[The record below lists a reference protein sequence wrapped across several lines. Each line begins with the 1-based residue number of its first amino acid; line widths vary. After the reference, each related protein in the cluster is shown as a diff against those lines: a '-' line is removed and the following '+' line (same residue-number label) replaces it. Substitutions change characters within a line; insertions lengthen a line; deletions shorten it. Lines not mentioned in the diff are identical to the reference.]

1 MDTDVALVGSG
12 PAAEAALAAL
22 SDADLAVEG
31 GASAID
37 SARAAVVVDRIGADA
52 FDRVNELARESSTPW
67 LAVELGGVGGYPVVD
82 VAVAGFD
89 PGREC
94 YDCLRGRV
102 ASNVDDESEPVPA
115 PDGPTQRLAGAVAG
129 RRVVAMFE
137 GDQEAAPLGR
147 VIEVPHAERR
157 FLPLPGCGCGGERDH
172 LPRRDD
178 DPVDVETA
186 LALAEQGLDD
196 RTGIVQQ
203 VGEAHSY
210 PAPYYLAELCD
221 TSGFSDATAP
231 RKAAGVAVDWDSA
244 FMKALGESFERYAA
258 GVYDESDARTAAA
271 DDLAAVVE
279 PSRFVAPGEAPD
291 GELEWVLAE
300 NLDSGAEHWV
310 PADLVFHPPRSR
322 DIRPA
327 VTTGLGLGSSGVDA
341 LLSGLTEVIER
352 DAAML
357 SWYSTYEPL
366 GLAVE
371 DEGYETLA
379 ARARSEGLEA
389 TPLLLTQDVD
399 VPVVAVAVHREG
411 ERSEPSERASGSEQG
426 ERHASR
432 EGDWPRF
439 AVGSAADLD
448 PARAARGALE
458 EAVQNW
464 TELRSMGPEQAA
476 EESGAIG
483 EYAEF
488 PEAARAF
495 VDPAQT
501 IPADSVG
508 PDEVP
513 EGGAALDA
521 LVDRLSA
528 AGLDAYA
535 TRTTTRDLELLG
547 FEAVRVLVPDAQPLF
562 FGDPFFG
569 ERAERVPDDLGFEP
583 RLDRD
588 HHPFP

>member
-37 SARAAVVVDRIGADA
+37 AARAAVVVDRVGADA
-52 FDRVNELARESSTPW
+52 FDRANELARETGTPW

-82 VAVAGFD
+82 AAVAGFD

-102 ASNVDDESEPVPA
+102 ASNVDDEAEPTPA
-115 PDGPTQRLAGAVAG
+115 PDGPTQRLAGAIAG
-129 RRVVAMFE
+129 RRVVALFE
-137 GDQEAAPLGR
+137 GDEEAAPLGR

-157 FLPLPGCGCGGERDH
+157 FLPLPGCHCGDERDH
-172 LPRRDD
+172 RPRRDD

-196 RTGIVQQ
+196 RTGIVQT

-244 FMKALGESFERYAA
+244 FMKALGESLERYAA
-258 GVYDESDARTAAA
+258 GVYDETDTRTAAA
-271 DDLAAVVE
+271 DDLEAVVE
-279 PSRFVAPGEAPD
+279 PSRFVAPGEAPGGD
-291 GELEWVLAE
+291 LEWVPAE
-300 NLDSGAEHWV
+300 NLDSDAEHWV
-310 PADLVFHPPRSR
+310 PAGLVFHPPRSR
-322 DIRPA
+322 DVRPA

-371 DEGYETLA
+371 DEGYQTLA
-379 ARARSEGLEA
+379 ARARSEGLTA

-399 VPVVAVAVHREG
+399 VPVVAVAVHRE
-411 ERSEPSERASGSEQG
+411 SE
-426 ERHASR
+426 
-432 EGDWPRF
+432 WPRF
-439 AVGSAADLD
+439 ALGSAADLD

-464 TELRSMGPEQAA
+464 TELRSMGPEQSA

-488 PEAARAF
+488 PEAAREL
-495 VDPAQT
+495 VDPEQT
-501 IPADSVG
+501 IPAESVG

-513 EGGAALDA
+513 EGEAALDA

-528 AGLDAYA
+528 AGLEAYA

-547 FEAVRVLVPDAQPLF
+547 FEAVRVLIPEAQPLF
-562 FGDPFFG
+562 FGDSFFG
-569 ERAERVPDDLGFEP
+569 ERAERVPDDLGFELRP
-583 RLDRD
+583 DRD

>member
-22 SDADLAVEG
+22 TDADLDVEG
-31 GASAID
+31 GASAIS
-37 SARAAVVVDRIGADA
+37 SARAAVVVDRVGAGA
-52 FDRVNELARESSTPW
+52 FDRANELARESGTPW

-82 VAVAGFD
+82 AAVAGFD

-102 ASNVDDESEPVPA
+102 ASNVDDEAEPTPA

-129 RRVVAMFE
+129 RRVVALFE
-137 GDQEAAPLGR
+137 GDQEVAPLGR

-157 FLPLPGCGCGGERDH
+157 FLPLPGCHCGGERDP

-196 RTGIVQQ
+196 RTGIVQT

-258 GVYDESDARTAAA
+258 GVYDESDTRTAAA
-271 DDLAAVVE
+271 DDLEAVVE
-279 PSRFVAPGEAPD
+279 PSRFVAPGNAPD
-291 GELEWVLAE
+291 GDLEWVPAA

-411 ERSEPSERASGSEQG
+411 E
-426 ERHASR
+426 
-432 EGDWPRF
+432 WPRF
-439 AVGSAADLD
+439 ALGSAADLD

-464 TELRSMGPEQAA
+464 TELRSMGPEQSA

-488 PEAARAF
+488 PEAAREF

-513 EGGAALDA
+513 GGKAALDA
-521 LVDRLSA
+521 LVERLSS

-562 FGDPFFG
+562 FGDSFFG

-583 RLDRD
+583 RLDRE

>member
-37 SARAAVVVDRIGADA
+37 SARAAVVVDRVGADA
-52 FDRVNELARESSTPW
+52 FDRANELARETGTPW

-82 VAVAGFD
+82 AAVAGFD

-102 ASNVDDESEPVPA
+102 ASNVDDEAEPTPA
-115 PDGPTQRLAGAVAG
+115 PDGPTQRLAGAIAG
-129 RRVVAMFE
+129 RRVVALFE
-137 GDQEAAPLGR
+137 GDEEAAPLGR

-157 FLPLPGCGCGGERDH
+157 FLPLPGCHCGDERDH
-172 LPRRDD
+172 RPRRDD

-196 RTGIVQQ
+196 RTGIVQT

-244 FMKALGESFERYAA
+244 FMKALGESLERYAA
-258 GVYDESDARTAAA
+258 GVYDETDTRAAAA
-271 DDLAAVVE
+271 DDLEAVVE
-279 PSRFVAPGEAPD
+279 PSRFVAPGEAPE
-291 GELEWVLAE
+291 GELEWVAAE
-300 NLDSGAEHWV
+300 NLDSETEHWV

-322 DIRPA
+322 DVRPA

-371 DEGYETLA
+371 DEGYQTLA
-379 ARARSEGLEA
+379 ARARSEGLTA

-399 VPVVAVAVHREG
+399 VPVVAVAVHRD
-411 ERSEPSERASGSEQG
+411 
-426 ERHASR
+426 
-432 EGDWPRF
+432 GDWPRF

-464 TELRSMGPEQAA
+464 TELRSMGPVQSA

-488 PEAARAF
+488 PEAAREF

-513 EGGAALDA
+513 EGEAALDA

-528 AGLDAYA
+528 AGLEAYA

-547 FEAVRVLVPDAQPLF
+547 FEAVRVLIPEAQPLF
-562 FGDPFFG
+562 FGDSFFG

-583 RLDRD
+583 RPDRD